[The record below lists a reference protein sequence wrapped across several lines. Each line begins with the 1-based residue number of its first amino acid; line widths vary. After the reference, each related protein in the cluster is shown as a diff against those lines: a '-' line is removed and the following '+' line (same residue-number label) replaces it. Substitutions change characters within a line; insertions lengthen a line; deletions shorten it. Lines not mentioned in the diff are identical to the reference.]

1 MSYFLDYKYPF
12 QPVNLQGN
20 MTTNEVK
27 DNSTRYGWNFR
38 LDDINNNCKNVT
50 YKISDKQDDN
60 VMFGSNKPLDEK
72 CTNITGDL
80 TYDPTTSQNSL
91 WNNSTRRKIIVNNK
105 RN

>member
-27 DNSTRYGWNFR
+27 DKSTRYGWNFK
-38 LDDINNNCKNVT
+38 LDDINNNCKNIT
-50 YKISDKQDDN
+50 YKTCDNPN
-60 VMFGSNKPLDEK
+60 VMFGHNKPLDEK